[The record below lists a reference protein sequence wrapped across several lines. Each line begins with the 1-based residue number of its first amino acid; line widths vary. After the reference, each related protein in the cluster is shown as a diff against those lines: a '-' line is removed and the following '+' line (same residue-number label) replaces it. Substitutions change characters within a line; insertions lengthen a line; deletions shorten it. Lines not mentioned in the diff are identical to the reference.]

1 MKICLY
7 LFQPLNTDKQ
17 VLREEHLSELALRKF
32 KHTDRPTNQQTYQPT
47 DQQVYVTRVY
57 L

>member
-32 KHTDRPTNQQTYQPT
+32 KHTDRPTNQQTYHQPT
-47 DQQVYVTRVY
+47 DQQVCH
-57 L
+57 